1 MSYGL
6 CSVPLKMGAILNT
19 PSPPIVS
26 ICPRANSMKNMG
38 IPARISVMK

>member
-1 MSYGL
+1 
-6 CSVPLKMGAILNT
+6 MGAILNT

-38 IPARISVMK
+38 MPARISVMKYGIRKAPPPFL